1 MKILISYVETIFFLY
16 NFIAHFT
23 LLLLNILYD
32 TKLREIIC
40 SKKLNKNNMD
50 KLYFIFGH
58 LLIAFVMLFRIG
70 INLSGNIIVSLVG
83 SIAHTFLFLSY
94 LVLIILYKR
103 ITLLDI
109 IFLLGQIGMI
119 YTYNIQHIKEDVK
132 DMTTRERCT
141 ILLSFILLAIYYLVV
156 YIKSP
161 NNMIKYG
168 KLLVL
173 LVYILLIILFYLH
186 NKYYHYISIF

>member
-1 MKILISYVETIFFLY
+1 MELFIKHFETIIFLY
-16 NFIAHFT
+16 NFFAHFS
-23 LLLLNILYD
+23 LFLLNVLYD
-32 TKLREIIC
+32 KKAREIIC
-40 SKKLNKNNMD
+40 AKKLNKNNID
-50 KLYFIFGH
+50 KLFFLCGH

-70 INLSGNIIVSLVG
+70 INLSGTVIVSLVG

-119 YTYNIQHIKEDVK
+119 YTYNIEHIKED
-132 DMTTRERCT
+132 MTYMTDREKYT
-141 ILLSFILLAIYYLVV
+141 ILSTFILLSIYYFVV

-161 NNMIKYG
+161 NNMVKYG

-173 LVYILLIILFYLH
+173 FVYILLIILFYLH
-186 NKYYHYISIF
+186 NKQYDYISIF